1 MPEIIEISPIEEKIT
16 LQKPKDVKRIIVIM
30 FKKTEDDISG
40 LVGKYRPKIPVNTE
54 EIVKKS
60 LDELYDRY
68 SFHR

>member
-30 FKKTEDDISG
+30 FKKTEDDISR
-40 LVGKYRPKIPVNTE
+40 LAGKYRPKIPVNTE